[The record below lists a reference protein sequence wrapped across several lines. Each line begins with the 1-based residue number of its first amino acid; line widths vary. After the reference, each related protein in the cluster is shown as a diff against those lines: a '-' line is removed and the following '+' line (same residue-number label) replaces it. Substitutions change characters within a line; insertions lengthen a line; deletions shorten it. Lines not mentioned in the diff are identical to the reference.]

1 MSAMSRDPTISPIKA
16 YRIENNLRQEDLGAM
31 FDPPFAKSSIHRWE
45 TEGVPL
51 ERVLDIEKVTGISRV
66 ELAPDFF
73 SEPDFKKAVG
83 Q

>member
-1 MSAMSRDPTISPIKA
+1 
-16 YRIENNLRQEDLGAM
+16 M

-51 ERVLDIEKVTGISRV
+51 ERVLEIEKVTGIPRA
-66 ELAPDFF
+66 ELAPQFF
-73 SEPDFKKAVG
+73 AQPVFKEAVG

>member
-1 MSAMSRDPTISPIKA
+1 MSTDLKISPIKA
-16 YRIENNLRQEDLGAM
+16 YRIEKNLRQEDLGAM

-51 ERVLDIEKVTGISRV
+51 ERVLEIEKVTGISRAD
-66 ELAPDFF
+66 LAPEFF
-73 SEPDFKKAVG
+73 EEPELKQAVG

>member
-1 MSAMSRDPTISPIKA
+1 MTHEPDISPIKA
-16 YRIENNLRQEDLGAM
+16 YRTEHNLRQEDLGAM

-51 ERVLDIEKVTGISRV
+51 ERVLEIEKVTGISRAD
-66 ELAPDFF
+66 LAPEFF
-73 SEPDFKKAVG
+73 AEPELKQAVG

>member
-1 MSAMSRDPTISPIKA
+1 MTNDPTQSPIKA
-16 YRIENNLRQEDLGAM
+16 YRIANNLRQEDLGAM

-51 ERVLDIEKVTGISRV
+51 ERVLDIEKVTGIPRS
-66 ELAPDFF
+66 ELAPQFF
-73 SEPDFKKAVG
+73 AGVEFKEAVG

>member
-1 MSAMSRDPTISPIKA
+1 MEK
-16 YRIENNLRQEDLGAM
+16 NLRQEDLGAM

-51 ERVLDIEKVTGISRV
+51 ERVLDIEKVTGIPRAA
-66 ELAPDFF
+66 LAPEFF
-73 SEPDFKKAVG
+73 ELPEFKKAVG

>member
-1 MSAMSRDPTISPIKA
+1 MSTDLKISPIKA
-16 YRIENNLRQEDLGAM
+16 YRIEKNLRQEDLGAM

-51 ERVLDIEKVTGISRV
+51 ERVLEIEKVTGISRAD
-66 ELAPDFF
+66 LAPEFF
-73 SEPDFKKAVG
+73 AEPELKQAVG